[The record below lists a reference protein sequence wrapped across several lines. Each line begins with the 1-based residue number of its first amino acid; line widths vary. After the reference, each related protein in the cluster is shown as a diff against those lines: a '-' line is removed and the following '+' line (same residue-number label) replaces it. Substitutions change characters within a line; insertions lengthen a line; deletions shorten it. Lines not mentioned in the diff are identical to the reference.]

1 MDRSARHSFAPVLL
15 CLLPLVFG
23 GCETASHAEKGT
35 LLGGLGGAGIG
46 ALVGEAV
53 GKPGPGA
60 AIGAGVGALTGAAIG
75 NGMDEVEARNRA
87 MIEAKLQR
95 RVAPGAV
102 TIDDVVNM
110 VRSGVADDVI
120 VNHIRYHGMVRQ
132 LEATDLIALQ
142 QQGVSPT
149 VVKAMQ
155 EYSSPQ
161 RETVVLEQPPPR
173 STVVEHYY
181 YRDPYWGPRVYWG
194 PPYYYYYGPPRPPPP
209 RVGIGFSWHN

>member
-1 MDRSARHSFAPVLL
+1 
-15 CLLPLVFG
+15 
-23 GCETASHAEKGT
+23 
-35 LLGGLGGAGIG
+35 
-46 ALVGEAV
+46 
-53 GKPGPGA
+53 
-60 AIGAGVGALTGAAIG
+60 
-75 NGMDEVEARNRA
+75 MDEVEARNRA

>member
-1 MDRSARHSFAPVLL
+1 MDRSTRYFSATALVSLL
-15 CLLPLVFG
+15 SLLPA
-23 GCETASHAEKGT
+23 GCESASHAERGT

-46 ALVGEAV
+46 ALIGESV

-60 AIGAGVGALTGAAIG
+60 VIGAGVGALTGAAIG
-75 NGMDEVEARNRA
+75 NGMDVVEAHNRA

-120 VNHIRYHGMVRQ
+120 VNHVRYHGMVRQ
-132 LEATDLIALQ
+132 LEANDLIALQ

-155 EYSSPQ
+155 QYSSPQ
-161 RETVVLEQPPPR
+161 RETVLVDQPPR
-173 STVVEHYY
+173 STVVEHHY
-181 YRDPYWGPRVYWG
+181 YRDPYWGPRPYWG
-194 PPYYYYYGPPRPPPP
+194 PPYSYHYGPPRPPPP
-209 RVGIGFSWHN
+209 RVGIGVSWHN

>member
-1 MDRSARHSFAPVLL
+1 MDRSTRYFSATILLSSLSLLFA
-15 CLLPLVFG
+15 
-23 GCETASHAEKGT
+23 GCESASHAEKGT

-46 ALVGEAV
+46 ALIGESV

-75 NGMDEVEARNRA
+75 NGMDEVEAHNRA

-120 VNHIRYHGMVRQ
+120 VNHVRYHGMVRQ

-161 RETVVLEQPPPR
+161 RETILVDQPPR
-173 STVVEHYY
+173 SSVVEHYY
-181 YRDPYWGPRVYWG
+181 YRDPYWGPRPYWG
-194 PPYYYYYGPPRPPPP
+194 PPYSYYYGPPRPPPP
-209 RVGIGFSWHN
+209 RVGIGLSWHN